1 MKPELTQ
8 TGCSGQL
15 CEDGGG
21 LRIDGVDHTRLE
33 NRGLLGLEHRMPHLE
48 CVLVDGEDAV
58 FVWAKVPFVVVVFDA
73 GRSPGAVM
81 HERLSNSVRMVQRHG
96 MNETWRLSFR
106 SVHMYPVF
114 DEVVDVKQRQLVH
127 KLPVPS

>member
-1 MKPELTQ
+1 MKPKFTY
-8 TGCSGQL
+8 SGRSREL

-81 HERLSNSVRMVQRHG
+81 HEGFSNCVRVVQRHG
-96 MNETWRLSFR
+96 VLEKRSFAGR
-106 SVHMYPVF
+106 CVSMDTIF
-114 DEVVDVKQRQLVH
+114 D
-127 KLPVPS
+127 